1 MTATEQQTAVDLW
14 LAAED
19 HFLHGHLLSS
29 WVVDYVDLEQ
39 SLAIG
44 PVAQEELAHAATYL
58 SLSGL
63 DEAGR
68 DDFVYERPVETWHPT
83 RLLSQRLHDW
93 PATVVRGVL
102 LSHAAL
108 LRAEVLCA
116 SDSEPVRAAGAVI
129 AAEQQLHV
137 THWQRW
143 ARLLSGDPRTASE
156 FGHRVAAV
164 VPLGQDMFGT
174 VRDADPASGRR
185 LHQSWTQRVAS
196 ALDDQQMVA
205 EALGAEPLSRSA
217 GTDHPELVEVFGEIR
232 GIRLGPDDGVRGLY
246 R

>member
-1 MTATEQQTAVDLW
+1 MRATERQTAVDLG

-29 WVVDYVDLEQ
+29 WVVDYIDLEE
-39 SLAIG
+39 SLAVG
-44 PVAQEELAHAATYL
+44 SVAQEELAHAATYL
-58 SLSGL
+58 RLSGL

-83 RLLSQRLHDW
+83 RLLSQRPHDC
-93 PATVVRGVL
+93 PATVVRRVL
-102 LSHAAL
+102 VSHAAL

-116 SDSEPVRAAGAVI
+116 SDSESVRAAGAVI

-143 ARLLSGDPRTASE
+143 ARLLAGDPRTASE
-156 FGHRVAAV
+156 FGDRVAAV

-185 LHQSWTQRVAS
+185 LHQSWTRRVGS
-196 ALDDQQMVA
+196 AFEDQQMVA

-217 GTDHPELVEVFGEIR
+217 GADHPELVEVFGEIR

>member
-1 MTATEQQTAVDLW
+1 MTATQQQTAVDLR

-19 HFLHGHLLSS
+19 HFLHGHLLGS
-29 WVVDYVDLEQ
+29 WVVDYIDLEE
-39 SLAIG
+39 SLAVG
-44 PVAQEELAHAATYL
+44 SVAQEELAHAATYL
-58 SLSGL
+58 SLDGL

-83 RLLSQRLHDW
+83 RLLTHRLHDW

-108 LRAEVLCA
+108 LRAEVLCG

-156 FGHRVAAV
+156 FDHRAAVV
-164 VPLGQDMFGT
+164 VPLGRDVFGR
-174 VRDADPASGRR
+174 VRPVDPASGRR
-185 LHQSWTQRVAS
+185 LHQSWAQRVAS
-196 ALDDQQMVA
+196 AFDDQQMVA
-205 EALGAEPLSRSA
+205 QALGDEPLTRGAASGHA
-217 GTDHPELVEVFGEIR
+217 ELVEVFDEIR
-232 GIRLGPDDGVRGLY
+232 GIRFGPDDGVRGLY

>member
-1 MTATEQQTAVDLW
+1 MTATDQQAAVDLS
-14 LAAED
+14 LAAQD
-19 HFLHGHLLSS
+19 HFLHGHLLGS
-29 WVVDYVDLEQ
+29 WVVDYIDLEE

-44 PVAQEELAHAATYL
+44 SVAQEELAHAATYW

-63 DEAGR
+63 DNAGR

-83 RLLSQRLHDW
+83 RLLSHRLHDW

-116 SDSEPVRAAGAVI
+116 SDSEPLRAAGAVI
-129 AAEQQLHV
+129 AAEQQLHL

-143 ARLLSGDPRTASE
+143 VTLLSGDARTSSE
-156 FGHRVAAV
+156 FAQRAAVV
-164 VPLGQDMFGT
+164 VPLGRDVFGC
-174 VRDADPASGRR
+174 VEPGDPTSGRR
-185 LHQSWTQRVAS
+185 LHQSWAQRVAS
-196 ALDDQQMVA
+196 CFNDPQTVA
-205 EALGAEPLSRSA
+205 QALGDEPLSRDA
-217 GTDHPELVEVFGEIR
+217 ATDHRDLVEVFDDIR